1 MEGVWL
7 GVNSAGN
14 SVIAFNLGVKDGFT
28 IIIATFRTGLFE
40 FTGKDSQ
47 FTTIVDDFIDL
58 KPTEPIKPITLTRN
72 IKVGDEQK
80 EEAYVKDV

>member
-1 MEGVWL
+1 MITIEGKEIKIVQNCHHVKDPNIKFSEGMEGVWL

-40 FTGKDSQ
+40 FTGKDS
-47 FTTIVDDFIDL
+47 
-58 KPTEPIKPITLTRN
+58 
-72 IKVGDEQK
+72 
-80 EEAYVKDV
+80 